1 MGDIG
6 RSAAGRE
13 LGMGRA
19 ISRRDFFDGVAVT
32 AGAAALGASGG
43 AGTAYAASSAPA
55 APAFRGNTSQALGV
69 LHALRDGRFW
79 QQADPPVPT
88 GEAYDLVVVGA
99 GLSGVSAAHEW
110 LRRHPGARVL
120 ILDNHDT
127 IGGHAQ
133 RPGSGSVAAPVT
145 WTPEFRELLDR
156 LGVVAA
162 PCQECGA
169 DDSVMCDR
177 ETFPVETLVSTG
189 ASAAGWIGR
198 LPVAD
203 AARQDLIRLHT
214 DPPDPFPGLGPEA
227 KQERL
232 ADLTYSRYLL
242 DSLRVHPDAERFHR
256 TLPSASWGYDTRV
269 LGAVDAWGLGYP
281 GFGGLGLDEGKP
293 SRFSAPTIAKE
304 WGVTGRVAHL
314 PGGVHGLVRAM
325 LDAMGGRA
333 RFRLSSPV
341 VSVRNDGPP
350 ETATTA
356 TVGYFDGHEVRSVG
370 AGAVILACWHSVVP
384 YLVPDL
390 PGAQRTALRAAV
402 KTPLVEAVVR
412 LRSADAWRR
421 LGVSRTR
428 WTGAYWCM
436 SELTHHSGDGVT
448 ARLVA
453 APSRSELGPAEG
465 AAAGRQALLR
475 TPYAML
481 EFGARD
487 QLARLL
493 GAGGFDPGRD
503 VEAVAVYRWGH
514 GYSPEYCRP
523 WHGFHPDGPS
533 PAEAA
538 RRRFGRIGLAGS
550 DAAPSA
556 RADAAVTAAHR
567 AVGELSG

>member
-1 MGDIG
+1 M
-6 RSAAGRE
+6 
-13 LGMGRA
+13 
-19 ISRRDFFDGVAVT
+19 
-32 AGAAALGASGG
+32 
-43 AGTAYAASSAPA
+43 
-55 APAFRGNTSQALGV
+55 
-69 LHALRDGRFW
+69 
-79 QQADPPVPT
+79 
-88 GEAYDLVVVGA
+88 
-99 GLSGVSAAHEW
+99 
-110 LRRHPGARVL
+110 
-120 ILDNHDT
+120 
-127 IGGHAQ
+127 
-133 RPGSGSVAAPVT
+133 
-145 WTPEFRELLDR
+145 
-156 LGVVAA
+156 
-162 PCQECGA
+162 
-169 DDSVMCDR
+169 
-177 ETFPVETLVSTG
+177 
-189 ASAAGWIGR
+189 
-198 LPVAD
+198 
-203 AARQDLIRLHT
+203 
-214 DPPDPFPGLGPEA
+214 
-227 KQERL
+227 
-232 ADLTYSRYLL
+232 
-242 DSLRVHPDAERFHR
+242 
-256 TLPSASWGYDTRV
+256 
-269 LGAVDAWGLGYP
+269 
-281 GFGGLGLDEGKP
+281 
-293 SRFSAPTIAKE
+293 
-304 WGVTGRVAHL
+304 TGRVAHL

-493 GAGGFDPGRD
+493 GAERVRSGQGRRGGGGLPVGSWVLARILPS
-503 VEAVAVYRWGH
+503 VARVPSRRAVAGRGGAQAV
-514 GYSPEYCRP
+514 RP
-523 WHGFHPDGPS
+523 DR
-533 PAEAA
+533 A
-538 RRRFGRIGLAGS
+538 GRIGRGS
-550 DAAPSA
+550 LCQGGRRRHRRSSGRRGALRVRRSGNTLVSYSVPSWGPL
-556 RADAAVTAAHR
+556 R
-567 AVGELSG
+567 